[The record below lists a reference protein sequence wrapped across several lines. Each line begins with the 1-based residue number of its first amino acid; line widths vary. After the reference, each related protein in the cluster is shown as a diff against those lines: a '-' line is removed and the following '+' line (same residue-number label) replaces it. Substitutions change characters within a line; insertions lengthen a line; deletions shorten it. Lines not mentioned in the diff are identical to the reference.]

1 MSYCLPEHDVAGR
14 GPTPAGPDAASGRR
28 VNEGR
33 RQLPVLRAQLRLALL
48 AALLLVPGAAGAF
61 EIFGLRLFEDQADRD
76 AAAVIGD
83 PQPYEVEIVTASE
96 GDLDAAIRNAS
107 ALVADQ
113 NEPASGA
120 AGLLAKAR
128 GDYRRITGAL
138 YGQGHY
144 GGTVNILVGGVE
156 ASRLPPDADLPD
168 PVPVRVVVDPGP
180 LFRFGTISIANRAPP
195 AAEDD
200 EVESPEEHGL
210 ARGEVA
216 RSTVVAGAEQRLLE
230 AWRQQGYA
238 KAAIANREVIADHRT
253 TTVDVAITVDP
264 GRRATIGAVGVSG
277 TQHMDPE
284 FVRTQS
290 GLVPGEEYDPDD
302 IGRARKRLSRL
313 EVFRSLRLQAA
324 EDIGPDGMLPYTI
337 LVDERPLHRVG
348 AGASWSSVDGIGVE
362 AFWLHRN
369 LLGRAERL
377 RLDARIAGIGYP
389 IETEEFDYMFGGT
402 FTKPG
407 VFTPDTDLVAAI
419 SAERTVVPTYVETS
433 ATVRAGL
440 THLLSDEITLEGSAA
455 YKLAQFEDDFGT
467 RVFSTASLFAGA
479 TFDNRDE
486 PLDATEGWFLSGTL
500 EPFYEFN
507 RGNVGLRTTAE
518 ARTYFGFS
526 EDDMFV
532 LAGRLRA
539 GLLLGPDL
547 ADIPPDRL
555 FFAGGGGSVRGY
567 GYRSIGV
574 EGPGGTVTGGRY
586 LLEASVEARVRFN
599 DEFGGVAFVDGGYV
613 AADTF
618 PGLEDLRLGAGV
630 GLRYYTGLGPLRLD
644 LAFPLNARAGDPDYA
659 IYAGIGQAF

>member
-1 MSYCLPEHDVAGR
+1 
-14 GPTPAGPDAASGRR
+14 

-33 RQLPVLRAQLRLALL
+33 RQLPDLRAQFRLVLL
-48 AALLLVPGAAGAF
+48 AALMLVPGAAGAF
-61 EIFGLRLFEDQADRD
+61 EIFGLRLFEDQSDRD

-83 PQPYEVEIVTASE
+83 PQPYVLEMVTGAAGE
-96 GDLDAAIRNAS
+96 LDTAIRSAS

-113 NEPASGA
+113 DKPASGA

-144 GGTVNILVGGVE
+144 GGTINILVGGVE

-180 LFRFGTISIANRAPP
+180 LFRFGAVSIANRAPP

-200 EVESPEEHGL
+200 QVESPEDYGL

-216 RSTVVAGAEQRLLE
+216 RSTIVAGAEQRLLE
-230 AWRQQGYA
+230 AWRQQGFP

-264 GRRATIGAVGVSG
+264 GGPAAIGAVAVTG
-277 TQHMDPE
+277 TTHMDPE
-284 FVRTQS
+284 FVRIQS

-302 IGRARKRLSRL
+302 LERARKRLSRL

-337 LVDERPLHRVG
+337 VVDERPLHRVG

-362 AFWLHRN
+362 GFWLHRN

-419 SAERTVVPTYVETS
+419 SAERTVLPTYVETS
-433 ATVRAGL
+433 ASARVGL
-440 THLLSDEITLEGSAA
+440 THLLSDEIILEGSAA
-455 YKLAQFEDDFGT
+455 YELAQFDDDFGT

-486 PLDATEGWFLSGTL
+486 PLDATEGYFVAATM

-507 RGNVGLRTTAE
+507 RGNLGLRTTAE
-518 ARTYFGFS
+518 ARTYFGFA
-526 EDDMFV
+526 EDDRFV

-539 GLLLGPDL
+539 GLVLGPEL

-644 LAFPLNARAGDPDYA
+644 LAFPLNGRAGDPAYA

>member
-1 MSYCLPEHDVAGR
+1 MKDGR
-14 GPTPAGPDAASGRR
+14 G
-28 VNEGR
+28 
-33 RQLPVLRAQLRLALL
+33 QLQVLRTHFRLALL
-48 AALLLVPGAAGAF
+48 VALLLVPGAAGAF
-61 EIFGLRLFEDQADRD
+61 EIFGWRLFEDQADRD
-76 AAAVIGD
+76 VAAVIAD
-83 PQPYEVEIVTASE
+83 PQPYEVELVTGVE
-96 GDLDAAIRNAS
+96 GDLDAAIRGAS

-113 NEPASGA
+113 DEPASGA

-144 GGTVNILVGGVE
+144 GGTINILVDGVE
-156 ASRLPPDADLPD
+156 AARLPPDTDLPD
-168 PVPVRVVVDPGP
+168 PVSVRVVVDPGP
-180 LFRFGTISIANRAPP
+180 LFRFGTISIANRPPP
-195 AAEDD
+195 AADD
-200 EVESPEEHGL
+200 DQVESPEDYGL

-230 AWRQQGYA
+230 GWRQQGYA
-238 KAAIANREVIADHRT
+238 KAAIADRQVIADHRT
-253 TTVDVAITVDP
+253 RTVDVAITVDP
-264 GRRATIGAVGVSG
+264 DRRAAIGAVGVSG
-277 TQHMDPE
+277 TTHMDPD

-290 GLVPGEEYDPDD
+290 GLEPGEEYDPDA
-302 IGRARKRLSRL
+302 IERARKRLSRL

-324 EDIGPDGMLPYTI
+324 EDIGPEGMLPYTI
-337 LVDERPLHRVG
+337 VVDERPLHRVG

-362 AFWLHRN
+362 GFWLHRN
-369 LLGRAERL
+369 LFGRAERL

-389 IETEEFDYMFGGT
+389 VETEEFDYMFGGT

-407 VFTPDTDLVAAI
+407 IFTPDTDLVAAI
-419 SAERTVVPTYVETS
+419 SAERTVVPTYIETS

-455 YKLAQFEDDFGT
+455 YELAQFEDDFGT

-486 PLDATEGWFLSGTL
+486 PLDATEGFFVTATM

-518 ARTYFGFS
+518 ARTYFGFA

-599 DEFGGVAFVDGGYV
+599 EEFGGVAFVDGGYV

-644 LAFPLNARAGDPDYA
+644 LAFPLNGRPGDPAYA